1 MFKGGSKQEDEISS
15 TTNRWNSGYRGYS
28 TGYDDDPS
36 ASLRDGW
43 NNLVERW
50 QAWPAEDRNPTLAL
64 GAGALAVLYVAN
76 AVLDAIERVPLIPPA
91 LKLVGFAFS
100 TWFFVRYLL
109 YAEGRQDLARDFT
122 IENITGRTPQ
132 QIKDSAT
139 SGSRMRMDDKTDTDN
154 LQDMAR
160 RASAAMEEPV
170 SSGKLSASERG
181 YGQGGSSSGS
191 SSAKATD
198 GVAGALHDLDQL
210 ADELSP
216 DSGNKW

>member
-1 MFKGGSKQEDEISS
+1 MTCCCTCACKH
-15 TTNRWNSGYRGYS
+15 T
-28 TGYDDDPS
+28 PS
-36 ASLRDGW
+36 QSDVWSFFIQHHRLQPLSLRPLPLLL
-43 NNLVERW
+43 LV
-50 QAWPAEDRNPTLAL
+50 PC
-64 GAGALAVLYVAN
+64 Y
-76 AVLDAIERVPLIPPA
+76 
-91 LKLVGFAFS
+91 
-100 TWFFVRYLL
+100 RYLL